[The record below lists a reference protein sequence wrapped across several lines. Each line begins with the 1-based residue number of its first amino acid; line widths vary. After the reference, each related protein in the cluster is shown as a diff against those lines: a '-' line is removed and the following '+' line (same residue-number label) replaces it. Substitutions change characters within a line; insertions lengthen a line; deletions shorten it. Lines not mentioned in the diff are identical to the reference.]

1 MRNFIFA
8 LLFCGCI
15 NATASDTIIKTTEV
29 QIDNPFPSVS
39 ALNLPPTMLPP
50 QAVAFDISKTL
61 SDVGKVGQLSFK
73 VDQHSLHSNNGD
85 FSFIDEI
92 KITLKPDNNN
102 SSGLP
107 ELTVIDVRPTADQK
121 TTTDLQAPVIPDDQ
135 TLLEYFSSGH
145 LSMNFTFTVSGHPP
159 QSIDMVDTLMADV
172 SLTVNKSTSDL

>member
-1 MRNFIFA
+1 MRQFIFA

-29 QIDNPFPSVS
+29 QLDNPYPSSSVVS
-39 ALNLPPTMLPP
+39 LPPTTLPP
-50 QAVAFDISKTL
+50 QSVAFDISKTL

-85 FSFIDEI
+85 FSFIDEV
-92 KITLKPDNNN
+92 KITLKPDSNN

-107 ELTVIDVRPTADQK
+107 ELTVIDLQPTPDQK
-121 TTTDLQAPVIPDDQ
+121 SATDLQAPVIPDDQ
-135 TLLEYFSSGH
+135 TLLQYFSSGH

-172 SLTVNKSTSDL
+172 ALTVNKTTSDL